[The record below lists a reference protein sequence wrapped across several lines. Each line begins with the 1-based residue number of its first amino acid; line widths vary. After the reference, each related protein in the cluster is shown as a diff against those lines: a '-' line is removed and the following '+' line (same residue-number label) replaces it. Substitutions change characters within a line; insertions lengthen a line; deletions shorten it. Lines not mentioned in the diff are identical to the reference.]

1 MTVTNLTLSATQ
13 PEPSRSRC
21 ARRLLALLALLGL
34 TGCSSL
40 HEGLHSSTLND
51 CLAKYQSYREP
62 KITNARE
69 AALWA
74 SQHEKAGSEKCVD
87 LYFLAT
93 TLSYR
98 DACLASPHDA
108 PREAKD
114 LYHDSL
120 AAFIRTSQQFC
131 RYDPVQGIRVYSSSQ
146 PRIVPICHQGF
157 TWQPRD
163 FRRLVIA
170 DRFVG
175 TDLKTQFYSDGI
187 GVSLVAVRENNTQE
201 RFLASRSHFPATANL
216 KGRPTTACNCEPSWV
231 LELVNPLRL
240 SCTQFNGQSV
250 QLARDLSAAT
260 RFTMGREKRTYLQD
274 FLRPG
279 VSTAEPKLMLLEP
292 YQRGK
297 IPIIFIHGLLSDP
310 MTWAELFESIH
321 VDPEFQDR
329 YQFWAFQYPTG
340 APFLRSAANFRN
352 ELATVITCVDP
363 EGTDP
368 ALSEMVLVG
377 HSMGGLVAKLQITSS
392 EDRLWQSFANKPM
405 ECLQLN
411 EVMRTELQE
420 LFYFEPSPHIRRVV
434 YIGTPHNGSGVA
446 NQWIGRLGSYLVRE
460 PEGRKRQYEAFL
472 AANPGVVHEFA
483 AKRIPTSVDML
494 EPNNPI
500 LSAMALMPVSPCV
513 TTHSI
518 IGTGGCSLCRE
529 PSDGVV
535 PIDSA
540 RIPGIESELFVDEEH
555 EHLHHDPRT
564 IQEVLRILRRHLRC
578 VDGDATELDAAVL
591 VE

>member
-1 MTVTNLTLSATQ
+1 MTGTNLILSETQ
-13 PEPSRSRC
+13 PEPSRFHC
-21 ARRLLALLALLGL
+21 APHLLILLTLLGL
-34 TGCSSL
+34 AGCSSL
-40 HEGLHSSTLND
+40 HDGLHSSTLND
-51 CLAKYQSYREP
+51 SLAKCRRYLEP
-62 KITNARE
+62 EITSARE
-69 AALWA
+69 AYAWA

-131 RYDPVQGIRVYSSSQ
+131 RYDPIQGIRVYANGQ
-146 PRIVPICHQGF
+146 PRTVPICHQGF

-163 FRRLVIA
+163 FSRLVIA
-170 DRFVG
+170 DRFVR
-175 TDLKTQFYSDGI
+175 TDLRAQFYGEGT
-187 GVSLVAVRENNTQE
+187 GVSLVVVREKDTPE
-201 RFLASRSHFPATANL
+201 RFLASRSRFAATANL
-216 KGRPTTACNCEPSWV
+216 KGSVTDACHQEPAWI
-231 LELVNPLRL
+231 LELANPVTIG
-240 SCTQFNGQSV
+240 CTNFNSQSV
-250 QLARDLSAAT
+250 RLARDLSAPV

-310 MTWAELFESIH
+310 MTWAELFETIQAN
-321 VDPEFQDR
+321 PTFQNR

-352 ELATVITCVDP
+352 ELATVVTCIDP

-368 ALSEMVLVG
+368 ALSQMVLVG
-377 HSMGGLVAKLQITSS
+377 HSMGGLVAKLQITAS

-411 EVMRTELQE
+411 EIMRTELQE

-434 YIGTPHNGSGVA
+434 YIGTPHNGSSMA
-446 NQWIGRLGSYLVRE
+446 NRWIGRLGSYLVRE
-460 PEGRKRQYEAFL
+460 PEARKRLYEAFL
-472 AANPGVVHEFA
+472 AANPGVVRPFA

-500 LSAMALMPVSPCV
+500 LTSMARLPVAPCV
-513 TTHSI
+513 RTHSI
-518 IGTGGCSLCRE
+518 IGTSGYSLCQE

-540 RIPGIESELFVDEEH
+540 RIPCVESELLVAEEH
-555 EHLHHDPRT
+555 EELHRDPET
-564 IQEVLRILRRHLRC
+564 IQEVLRILGRHLQ
-578 VDGDATELDAAVL
+578 AADMPSSEFEPPVL
-591 VE
+591 AE